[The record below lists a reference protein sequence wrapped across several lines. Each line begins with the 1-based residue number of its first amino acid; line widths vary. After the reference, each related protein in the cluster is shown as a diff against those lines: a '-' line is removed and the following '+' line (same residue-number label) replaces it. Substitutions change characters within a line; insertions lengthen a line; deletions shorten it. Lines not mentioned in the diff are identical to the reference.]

1 MSMEPAPVTFAEL
14 VRRSAQIVD
23 PDDQDAI
30 IGDFE
35 RAFEDADEPVTALD
49 DLDNRLATVLARL
62 DPATNN
68 GSLAMAGALTT
79 YLSYRRD
86 ELGAEPSELLRLAAR
101 AEWKGDPPD
110 TVRDYLSARGI
121 EV

>member
-1 MSMEPAPVTFAEL
+1 MERAPITLAEL

-30 IGDFE
+30 IGEFE
-35 RAFEDADEPVTALD
+35 RAFEDADEPVTAID
-49 DLDNRLATVLARL
+49 DLDARIATVLQDL
-62 DPATNN
+62 DPAINN

-79 YLSYRRD
+79 YLSFRRD
-86 ELGAEPSELLRLAAR
+86 EVGAEPSELLRLAAR

-110 TVRDYLSARGI
+110 IVRDYLSARGI
-121 EV
+121 DL